1 MLRLIF
7 GRAGSGKTRYALE
20 AAGAAMEKGRH
31 AVIVV
36 PEQFTYETERALLR
50 RLGPRSCLYVE
61 VLSFSRMAHRVF
73 GECGGVACRYID
85 DSGRALVMHR
95 ALQQVADRLGVYRR
109 QAASPAFAGTM
120 VQTVAEYK
128 QCGVDSQALAQAAG
142 QLDDPLLS
150 QKLTD
155 LSLIVGAY
163 DAMLSAGFADSLD
176 DLTRLAQA
184 LEDCPFFASR
194 TVVLDS
200 FKGFTPQERQVLAA
214 ILRQADEVAVTLCAD
229 RYGDEEGGIGLFSP
243 VQKTARQLTA
253 LAGKCGVAV
262 AKPLVLPGP
271 FRFACESLRALEGR
285 VFRPRAERYDGP
297 APEIHIV
304 SASNLYDEAQF
315 AAQEIARLVRT
326 QGLRYRDFVVISR
339 GLPMY
344 RGILEPVFERYGVP
358 LFFDTPRDVET
369 HPLMA
374 LALSALDAAAADFR
388 PEHVLRYLKTG
399 LTGFSAME
407 TAQVENYLLTWDIA
421 GAESWRSP
429 WQGNPDGFAGPL
441 TGEGQ
446 ARLDELNDLRARIAA
461 PLLNLSQQL
470 DEAAGASRMAEAL
483 YRLLVAVG
491 ADRAVADACRTLG
504 DAGEVELAD
513 EYRQMWDKLMNV
525 LDQTAR
531 TLGEDR
537 MPPKEFA
544 QLLRLC
550 IVSTE
555 LSHIPPSLDEVTA
568 GDAERIRAS
577 DAKIALVIGMAEGVF
592 PRTHT
597 PGGVIT
603 DAEREKLIRL
613 GLELSAPAHEQAV
626 EERFLAYTALTCS
639 SQAIYLTCPRSD
651 TAGRTMRPS
660 QFLLHVKSL
669 FPQCGV
675 IEEALGDP
683 LDSVQNEASA
693 FDMLAMRYGVAR
705 NGEDALGRALLR
717 YFKTLPAYAGRL
729 AALEAAAGREPA
741 RLRDHAAARALF
753 GERMHISPTRLET
766 FGQCR
771 FLYFCRYGLRAQ
783 TRRKAVL
790 MAPEI
795 GTLVHF
801 VLERLLS
808 GLEGRKLWEIA
819 PEKLGETVDGLL
831 DEFAAVYLGG
841 LDDKPERFRYL
852 YARLKETV
860 MALVAHLAQELSQ
873 SEFFPVDYELK
884 IAEDGDVAPVV
895 IDLPDGGAIAVEGK
909 VDRVDRMTSG
919 GKTYLRVIDYKTG
932 AKSFSLNDVAYG
944 LNMQMLVYLFT
955 LCENAAGRYG
965 GAPLPAGILYMPAK
979 KPEVVV
985 PHGADDTEIR
995 RGQSAELKMSGL
1007 IAAEPEV
1014 IRGMEQ
1020 EARGIFI
1027 PARMKNDGEPD
1038 TLRSSIAT
1046 FEQFGALQRHIGRIL
1061 RAMAKTLRAGDIAAQ
1076 PVEGLGYRPCDYCE
1090 FSAVCGHEKGDRVR
1104 WLYRF
1109 DKNDVWK
1116 QIEGD
1121 EPDA

>member
-1 MLRLIF
+1 MLRLVF

-20 AAGAAMEKGRH
+20 AAGAAMKEGRR
-31 AVIVV
+31 AVVVV

-50 RLGPRSCLYVE
+50 TLGPKSCLYIE
-61 VLSFSRMAHRVF
+61 VLSFSRMVHRVF
-73 GECGGVACRYID
+73 SECGGVACRYID
-85 DSGRALVMHR
+85 DCGRALVMHR

-120 VQTVAEYK
+120 VQTVAEYR

-142 QLDDPLLS
+142 ELDDPLLS

-176 DLTRLAQA
+176 DLSRLAQA
-184 LEDCPFFASR
+184 LEDYPFFASR

-200 FKGFTPQERQVLAA
+200 FKGFTPQERRAPAA
-214 ILRQADEVAVTLCAD
+214 VLRQADEVTVTLCAD

-253 LAGKCGVAV
+253 LAARCGVPA
-262 AKPLVLPGP
+262 AKPIVLPEP
-271 FRFACESLRALEGR
+271 SRFACDSLRALEGR
-285 VFRPRAERYDGP
+285 LFRPRAERFEAS

-304 SASNLYDEAQF
+304 SASNIYDEAQF
-315 AAQEIARLVRT
+315 AAQEIARLVRE

-374 LALSALDAAAADFR
+374 LALSAVDIAASNFR

-399 LTGFSAME
+399 LAGFGAME

-421 GAESWRSP
+421 GAENWGSP
-429 WQGNPDGFAGPL
+429 WEGNPDGFSGPL
-441 TGEGQ
+441 TDEGR
-446 ARLDELNDLRARIAA
+446 ARLDELNGLRARIAG
-461 PLLNLSQQL
+461 PLLGLSRQFA
-470 DEAAGASRMAEAL
+470 DAPGASRMAEAL
-483 YRLLVAVG
+483 YRFLISIG
-491 ADRAVADACRTLG
+491 ADRAVADACKALG
-504 DAGEVELAD
+504 DAGDVELAD

-537 MPPKEFA
+537 VEPKEFA
-544 QLLRLC
+544 ELLRLC
-550 IVSTE
+550 VANTE
-555 LSHIPPSLDEVTA
+555 LAHIPPSLDEVTA
-568 GDAERIRAS
+568 GDAERIRAWEP
-577 DAKIALVIGMAEGVF
+577 KIAFVVGLAEGVF

-613 GLELSAPAHEQAV
+613 GLELSPPAHEQAV
-626 EERFLAYTALTCS
+626 EERFLAYTALTS
-639 SQAIYLTCPRSD
+639 ASQAIYLTCPRSD

-660 QFLLHVKSL
+660 HFLLHVKSL
-669 FPQCGV
+669 FPHAD
-675 IEEALGDP
+675 IREEALADP
-683 LDSVQNEASA
+683 LDGVQNESSA
-693 FDMLAMRYGVAR
+693 FDTLAMCYSAAR
-705 NGEDALGRALLR
+705 AGTDALGCALLR
-717 YFKTLPAYAGRL
+717 YFQTRPAYEARL

-741 RLRDHAAARALF
+741 RLRDRETARALF

-783 TRRKAVL
+783 PRRKAAL

-808 GLEGRKLWEIA
+808 GLDGRKLWEID
-819 PEKLGETVDGLL
+819 PETLGETVERLL
-831 DEFAAVYLGG
+831 DEFAAGYLGG
-841 LDDKPERFRYL
+841 LEDKPERFRYL

-860 MALVAHLAQELSQ
+860 MALVGHMAEELSQ
-873 SEFFPVDYELK
+873 SEFFPVDYELT
-884 IAEDGDVAPVV
+884 IAGDGDVPPVV

-909 VDRVDRMTSG
+909 IDRVDRMTRG

-955 LCENAAGRYG
+955 LCDNAAGRYG
-965 GAPLPAGILYMPAK
+965 GHPLPAGILYMPAR

-985 PHGADDTEIR
+985 PHGTDDADIR
-995 RGQSAELKMSGL
+995 REQAAGLKMSGL
-1007 IAAEPEV
+1007 VSAEPEI
-1014 IRGMEQ
+1014 IRGMER

-1027 PARMKNDGEPD
+1027 PARIKKDGEPD
-1038 TLRSSIAT
+1038 ALRSSIAT
-1046 FEQFGALQRHIGRIL
+1046 LEQFGALQRHIGRVL
-1061 RAMAKTLRAGDIAAQ
+1061 RAMAHTLRGGDIAAQ
-1076 PVEGLGYRPCDYCE
+1076 PVEGLGYRPCDYCD
-1090 FSAVCGHEKGDRVR
+1090 FSGVCGHEKGDRVR
-1104 WLYRF
+1104 WLRHF
-1109 DKNDVWK
+1109 DGQDVWK
-1116 QIEGD
+1116 RMEGGGSD
-1121 EPDA
+1121 E